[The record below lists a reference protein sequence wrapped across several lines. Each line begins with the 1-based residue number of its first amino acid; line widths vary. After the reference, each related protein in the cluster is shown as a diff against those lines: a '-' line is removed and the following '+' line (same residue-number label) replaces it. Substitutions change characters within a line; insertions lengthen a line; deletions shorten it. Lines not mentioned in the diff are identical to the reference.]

1 MEVVEK
7 LSQVETNMEII
18 RQCMEERVYGSI
30 IRLLTIHDVQLL
42 LGALEVL
49 LALSERGEVFCTRI
63 ATVEKTVG
71 ELCPQGKP
79 SWSLEMDN
87 CMAEEFSK

>member
-7 LSQVETNMEII
+7 LSQVDNNTDII
-18 RQCMEERVYGSI
+18 KQCMEERVYRSI

-63 ATVEKTVG
+63 ASVERSVG
-71 ELCPQGKP
+71 E
-79 SWSLEMDN
+79 
-87 CMAEEFSK
+87 